1 MRTVV
6 HPNSPG
12 HLTMWKKST
21 LLPLLGSLFA
31 ASVAAAQQKVVTGTV
46 TNEQGSPMMAVSVV
60 IKGTRVGTNT
70 NADGRYSI
78 PASVG
83 QVLVYRFIGTAP
95 EERTVGSADVI
106 DVQLK
111 RVATKLNEVVVTA
124 LGQTTA
130 ERALGASQQTVQGAD
145 IAQTQRLNFV
155 NALQG
160 RVAGVEVIN
169 TSGVPGASSA
179 ITIRGVSSISSSNQ
193 PMMIIDGLPLDNKV
207 MSSGTLASGRSGSAN
222 SFENR
227 SVDFTNRGA
236 DLNPNDIESI
246 VVLKG
251 PEASALYG
259 IDAANGAIVITTK
272 RGTPG
277 TGGIDYSVSFK
288 GEKTSGYP
296 ELQKVYGI
304 NGTLLTAPLYF
315 GDPIPAGTPLYDNV
329 RNFFQT
335 GLSQQHNLAFSGGS
349 ADRRLNYRVSGAAA
363 KEDGIVP
370 HTGYDRYNIT
380 GASTVQPTTWLTADL
395 SMMYSYAVNHQPF
408 KGQGSPLLGLLVWPQ
423 FDDARNY
430 LSPAGTRIRSTILSA
445 GAEYDNPYFSVNKN
459 KIDSKNNRILTNLG
473 ISVTPFRW
481 GFVKTNIGIDAYT
494 NQNMILRHP
503 ESWQGFAWNG
513 VLDVGDD
520 ITRNLSSQTI
530 LNLNSYTINDNFSV
544 TALVG
549 NAIREEKSTTD
560 ATVGQDFLDPNFVS
574 INNTNQRFSL
584 TTTTQRRVMSGF
596 GQATVDFRKYLY
608 LTVTGRNDWTSTIPR
623 ERNSFFYPSFSASFI
638 FSDAF
643 PSIARFT
650 TGKVRAAYAEVGR
663 DAKPYSY
670 RPALQYKTT
679 SFGGYGYDF
688 WGPNRKLKP
697 EFAKSYEVGSEL
709 SFLKERLGVDVTY
722 YSKRTFDQIVQNVRG
737 SYGTGFILFNLNGA
751 STKNAGLELTVS
763 GVPKISGNFE
773 WDVLANF
780 DKSRGRTLTLPNALP
795 ESYNSDSWV
804 YGNVRNGT
812 QPGLSTR
819 SLTGAFYLR
828 NKSGQLLIDPT
839 TGLPFRNANFVD
851 GGYDRQP
858 DYTVGLTNSFRYKKV
873 SLNALLDIRRGGD
886 VLNATQHYL
895 TTLGLT
901 PRTLDRWTPRVIPG
915 VLRDGKENSNNPTP
929 NGIVVV
935 PAQNTSYYTNMSEEL
950 FIEQDINW
958 LRLRDITLTYELPRR
973 ILPNASIFI
982 TGTDLFLFTNYSGL
996 DPIASA
1002 SSPATGGSGS
1012 VGIDYGGFPTPR
1024 AISFGTKVRF

>member
-1 MRTVV
+1 
-6 HPNSPG
+6 
-12 HLTMWKKST
+12 MWKKSA
-21 LLPLLGSLFA
+21 LLALLASLFVVLP
-31 ASVAAAQQKVVTGTV
+31 SIAAAQQKTVTGTV
-46 TNEQGSPMMAVSVV
+46 TSDQGSPISGVSVF
-60 IKGTRVGTNT
+60 IRGTRTGTST

-78 PASVG
+78 TAAVG
-83 QVLVYRFIGTAP
+83 QVLQYRFIGTAP
-95 EERTVGSADVI
+95 EERTVGDANFI

-130 ERALGASQQTVQGAD
+130 ERALGYSQQSVQGAD
-145 IAQTQRLNFV
+145 VAQTQRLNFV
-155 NALQG
+155 NSLQG
-160 RVAGVEVIN
+160 RVAGVEVN
-169 TSGVPGASSA
+169 STSGVPGASSS
-179 ITIRGVSSISSSNQ
+179 IVIRGISSISSSNQ
-193 PMMIIDGLPLDNKV
+193 PLMIIDGLPLDNKV
-207 MSSGTLASGRSGSAN
+207 MSSGVLASGRSGSAN

-227 SVDFTNRGA
+227 SVDFTNRAA
-236 DLNPNDIESI
+236 DLSPDDIESL

-272 RGTPG
+272 RGKPG

-296 ELQKVYGI
+296 ALQQVYDTSGT
-304 NGTLLTAPLYF
+304 NGVSAPLYF
-315 GDPIPAGTPLYDNV
+315 GDPYAAGTRLFNNV
-329 RNFFQT
+329 QGFFQT
-335 GLSQQHNLAFSGGS
+335 GLSSQHNLSFSGGS
-349 ADRRLNYRVSGAAA
+349 ADRRLNYRVAGAVA
-363 KEDGIVP
+363 KEEGVIP
-370 HTGYDRYNIT
+370 KTGYDRFNIT
-380 GASTVQPTTWLTADL
+380 GASTVQPLTWLTADL
-395 SMMYSYAVNHQPF
+395 SMMYSNAVNHQPF

-423 FDDARNY
+423 TDDAKNY
-430 LSPAGTRIRSTILSA
+430 LTPAGTRRKATGLA
-445 GAEYDNPYFSVNKN
+445 LGAEYDNPYFSVNKN
-459 KIDSKNNRILTNLG
+459 KIDSRDNRILTNLG
-473 ISVTPFRW
+473 VSVTPFSW
-481 GFVKTNIGIDAYT
+481 GFIKTNIGIDAYT
-494 NQNMILRHP
+494 NQNLILRHP
-503 ESWQGFAWNG
+503 ESWQGYPWNG

-520 ITRNLSSQTI
+520 ITKNLSSQTI
-530 LNLNSYTINDNFSV
+530 LNLNSYTINDNFGI

-549 NAIREEKSTTD
+549 NSIRDEKSTTD

-574 INNTNQRFSL
+574 INNTNLRFSQ
-584 TTTTQRRVMSGF
+584 TTTKQRRLVSGF

-643 PSIARFT
+643 PSISRFT

-663 DAKPYSY
+663 DALPYSY

-688 WGPNRKLKP
+688 WGPNRLLKP
-697 EFAKSYEVGSEL
+697 EFAKSWEFGSEL
-709 SFLKERLGVDVTY
+709 SFLHERLGVDAAY
-722 YSKRTFDQIVQNVRG
+722 YSKRTYDQIVQNVRG

-751 STKNAGLELTVS
+751 KTKNAGLELTVS
-763 GVPKISGNFE
+763 GTPRVTGNFE

-780 DKSRGRTLTLPNALP
+780 DKSRGKTLSLPNNLP

-812 QPGLSTR
+812 EPGLSTR
-819 SLTGAFYLR
+819 SLTGTFYLR
-828 NKSGQLLIDPT
+828 NTKRQLLIDPT
-839 TGLPFRNANFVD
+839 TGLPIRNANFVD

-858 DYTVGLTNSFRYKKV
+858 DYTVGLTNTFRYKRV
-873 SLNALLDIRRGGD
+873 SVNALLDIRRGGD
-886 VLNATQHYL
+886 ILNATQHYL

-901 PRTLDRWTPRVIPG
+901 PQTLDRWTPRVVPG
-915 VLRDGKENSNNPTP
+915 VLRDGKENSTNPTP
-929 NGIVVV
+929 NSIVVV
-935 PAQNTSYYTNMSEEL
+935 PALNTAYYTNMSEEL

-958 LRLRDITLTYELPRR
+958 LRLRDITVTYDLPQRV
-973 ILPNASIFI
+973 LPNASIFI
-982 TGTDLFLFTNYSGL
+982 TGTDLFLRTNYSGL